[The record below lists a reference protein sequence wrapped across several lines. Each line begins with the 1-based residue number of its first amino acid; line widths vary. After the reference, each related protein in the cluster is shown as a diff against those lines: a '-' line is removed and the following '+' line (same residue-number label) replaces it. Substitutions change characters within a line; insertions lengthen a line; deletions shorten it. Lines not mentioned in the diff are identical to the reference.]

1 MHVASYAPIDS
12 KAEYAPCLTQTDPKL
27 TFDSDVARLAAL
39 KYDKACKRVARCVIT
54 LMRITLT
61 TITLIILIAKVIGAP
76 LAATLDLPIA
86 YWRCNSHRF

>member
-12 KAEYAPCLTQTDPKL
+12 KAEYAPWLTQTDPKR
-27 TFDSDVARLAAL
+27 TFDSDFGRLAEL

-61 TITLIILIAKVIGAP
+61 TITLITLVAMGIGAP
-76 LAATLDLPIA
+76 VGCYT
-86 YWRCNSHRF
+86 